1 MEEEQP
7 VQLATQG
14 ACEEVKS
21 AMSSKGSDVAS
32 GRRLV
37 SLDALRGFD
46 MFWIIGGAVIFKS
59 LDKIFHHP
67 VTAFISQQLKHV
79 EWEGFRFEDLIMPL
93 FLFIVGAAMPFSF
106 NKRLVRGDS
115 KKSLYLHIIK
125 RVLILWIL
133 GMMAQGRL
141 LEYDFSKL
149 RLYCNTLHSIAAG
162 YLISSLIM
170 LNMKLIWQII
180 TTVVLMLLFWALM
193 TFVPVPGHG
202 AGILKPDVNFAIY
215 VEELVMGR
223 FFSAGSGYTWV
234 LSSITFAATVMLG
247 VLAGHLLRS
256 EKTKLAKFF
265 WLFAL
270 GVGCLLMGMVWS
282 IWFPIIKRLWTSS
295 MVLLAGGWSYLLL
308 ALFYLIID
316 VWGFKKWA
324 FGFVVIGMNAI
335 AVYMSI
341 QLFNFR
347 HIGNIFVGG
356 LSERLGDWNNLVQ
369 AIAAFAV
376 IWLILYWMYR
386 KKTFIKI

>member
-1 MEEEQP
+1 MEKEQSL
-7 VQLATQG
+7 QLSTQG

-21 AMSSKGSDVAS
+21 AMSSKGSDVIS
-32 GRRLV
+32 KGRLV

-46 MFWIIGGAVIFKS
+46 MFWIIGGGAIFNS

-67 VTAFISQQLKHV
+67 VTGFISLQLKHV

-106 NKRLVRGDS
+106 NKRLARGDS
-115 KKSLYLHIIK
+115 KKTLYLHIIK

-141 LEYDFSKL
+141 LQYDFSKL

-170 LNMKLIWQII
+170 LNMKLLWQII
-180 TTVVLMLLFWALM
+180 TTVFLMLLFWVLM
-193 TFVPVPGHG
+193 VFVPVPGQG
-202 AGILKPDVNFAIY
+202 AGIFKPDVNLAIY

-223 FFSAGSGYTWV
+223 FFSLGSGYTWV

-247 VLAGHLLRS
+247 IFAGRLLRS
-256 EKTKLAKFF
+256 EKTRSAKFI
-265 WLFAL
+265 WLVAL
-270 GVGCLLMGMVWS
+270 GIGCLLLGMLWS
-282 IWFPIIKRLWTSS
+282 LWFPIIKHLWTSS
-295 MVLLAGGWSYLLL
+295 MVLLAAGWSYLLL

-356 LSERLGDWNNLVQ
+356 LSERLGDWNSLVQ
-369 AIAAFAV
+369 ATAAFAV

-386 KKTFIKI
+386 KKSFIKI

>member
-1 MEEEQP
+1 MEKEQP

-14 ACEEVKS
+14 VCEEVKS
-21 AMSSKGSDVAS
+21 AMSSKGSDVA
-32 GRRLV
+32 GGDRLV

-46 MFWIIGGAVIFKS
+46 MFWIIGGGAIFNS

-106 NKRLVRGDS
+106 NKRLARGDS
-115 KKSLYLHIIK
+115 KKTLYLHIIK
-125 RVLILWIL
+125 RVIILWIL
-133 GMMAQGRL
+133 GMMAQGGL
-141 LEYDFSKL
+141 LKYDFSKL

-170 LNMKLIWQII
+170 LNLKLVWQII
-180 TTVVLMLLFWALM
+180 TTVVLMLLFWILLA
-193 TFVPVPGHG
+193 FVPVPGHG
-202 AGILKPDVNFAIY
+202 AGILKPDANFAIY

-223 FFSAGSGYTWV
+223 FFSSGSGYTWV
-234 LSSITFAATVMLG
+234 LSSITFTATVMLG

-256 EKTKLAKFF
+256 EKTKPAKFI

-270 GVGCLLMGMVWS
+270 GIGCLLLGMLWN
-282 IWFPIIKRLWTSS
+282 IWFPIIKHLWTSS
-295 MVLLAGGWSYLLL
+295 MVLFAAGWSYLLL

>member
-1 MEEEQP
+1 MEKEQSL
-7 VQLATQG
+7 QLSTQG

-21 AMSSKGSDVAS
+21 AMSSKGSDVIS
-32 GRRLV
+32 KGRLV

-46 MFWIIGGAVIFKS
+46 MFWIIGGGAIFNS

-67 VTAFISQQLKHV
+67 VTGFISLQLKHV

-106 NKRLVRGDS
+106 NKRLARGDS
-115 KKSLYLHIIK
+115 KITLYLHIIK

-141 LEYDFSKL
+141 LQYDFSKL

-162 YLISSLIM
+162 YFISSLIM
-170 LNMKLIWQII
+170 LNLKLLWQII
-180 TTVVLMLLFWALM
+180 TTVFLMLLFWVLM
-193 TFVPVPGHG
+193 AFVPVPGHG
-202 AGILKPDVNFAIY
+202 AGILKPDVNLAIY
-215 VEELVMGR
+215 LEELVMGR
-223 FFSAGSGYTWV
+223 FFSGGSYTWL

-270 GVGCLLMGMVWS
+270 GIGCLLLGLLWGV
-282 IWFPIIKRLWTSS
+282 WFPIIKHIWTSS
-295 MVLLAGGWSYLLL
+295 MVLFAAGWSYLLL

-356 LSERLGDWNNLVQ
+356 LSERLGDWNSLVQ
-369 AIAAFAV
+369 ATAAFAV

>member
-1 MEEEQP
+1 MEQERP
-7 VQLATQG
+7 VQLSTQG
-14 ACEEVKS
+14 ACEEVKPV
-21 AMSSKGSDVAS
+21 MNSKGSDIAS
-32 GRRLV
+32 GGRLV

-46 MFWIIGGAVIFKS
+46 MFWIIGGGAIFNS

-67 VTAFISQQLKHV
+67 VTGFISQQLKHV

-106 NKRLVRGDS
+106 NKRLARGDS

-125 RVLILWIL
+125 RVVILWIL

-141 LEYDFSKL
+141 LQYDFSKL

-170 LNMKLIWQII
+170 LNLKVVWQII
-180 TTVVLMLLFWALM
+180 TTVVLMLLFWVLM
-193 TFVPVPGHG
+193 AFVPVPGHG
-202 AGILKPDVNFAIY
+202 AGILQPDVNLAIY

-223 FFSAGSGYTWV
+223 FFSLGSGYTWV

-247 VLAGHLLRS
+247 VLGGHLLRS
-256 EKTKLAKFF
+256 EKTKPAKFF
-265 WLFAL
+265 WLFGL
-270 GVGCLLMGMVWS
+270 GIGSLLLGMLWS
-282 IWFPIIKRLWTSS
+282 IWFPIIKHIWTSS
-295 MVLLAGGWSYLLL
+295 MVLFAGGWSYLLL

-356 LSERLGDWNNLVQ
+356 LSERLGDWNSLVQ
-369 AIAAFAV
+369 ATAAFAV